1 MRVDYRVRLGRL
13 DEEGG
18 FFVHL
23 FEILTDEGCKETW
36 RSGWTGNLSYVL

>member
-18 FFVHL
+18 FFVQL
-23 FEILTDEGCKETW
+23 FEILTDE
-36 RSGWTGNLSYVL
+36 

>member
-1 MRVDYRVRLGRL
+1 MRVDYRARLGRL

-23 FEILTDEGCKETW
+23 FEILTDE
-36 RSGWTGNLSYVL
+36 